1 VAIPTQRRLVL
12 LAAAIAALGGL
23 LFGYDTGVIS
33 GAVLFIRGDFALTPT
48 MQAFVISV
56 VLIGCVIGAGSAGW
70 LADRF
75 GRRRTLIA
83 AGIVF
88 GVGALASA
96 ASPEVVTLLVSRF
109 VVGVAIG
116 FASVVSPMY
125 VSEIAP
131 AAIRGALVSLY
142 QFAITIGILAA
153 FIIDYA
159 FAGGGEWRAM
169 LGLAI
174 VPSIALIVGMLP
186 LPESPRFWYK
196 LGRSD
201 VARYELQRIYGDGD
215 DARDEEAAILESL
228 SRKQVGLEVLA
239 QPAVRWA
246 LFIGIALAVLQ
257 QVTGIN
263 TVIYYGPQIFEMAG
277 FTSNGTSILAQA
289 VVGVVNVLMTLVAIV
304 WIDRVG
310 RKPLL
315 YAGCAGMF
323 VGLCALAVAFALRG
337 QGGALGPI
345 ALVSM
350 MLYVG
355 SFACSLGPVLWVLVS
370 EIYPLQARG
379 LGMSIATLANWV
391 ANFFVSQ
398 FFLLMIAKLG
408 PSGTFAAYAAL
419 CVITIV
425 FVARFVPE
433 TKREVLERICVRVG
447 SS

>member
-1 VAIPTQRRLVL
+1 MPRRLVL
-12 LAAAIAALGGL
+12 LAASIAALGGL

-33 GAVLFIRGDFALTPT
+33 GAVLFIRGDFGLDPG

-56 VLIGCVIGAGSAGW
+56 VLVGCVLGAGSAGW

-88 GVGALASA
+88 GVGAIASA
-96 ASPEVVTLLVSRF
+96 ASPGVAILLASRF
-109 VVGVAIG
+109 VVGIAIG

-125 VSEIAP
+125 VSEVSP
-131 AAIRGALVSLY
+131 AGIRGSLVSLY

-153 FIIDYA
+153 FVVDYV
-159 FAGGGEWRAM
+159 FAGGGEWRMM
-169 LGLAI
+169 LGLAVI
-174 VPSIALIVGMLP
+174 PSIALIAGMLP
-186 LPESPRFWYK
+186 LPESPRFLYK
-196 LGRSD
+196 SGR
-201 VARYELQRIYGDGD
+201 VEAAREELQRIYGDGD
-215 DARDEEAAILESL
+215 ETRDAEAAMVESL
-228 SRKQVGLEVLA
+228 RVKQGGLEVLA

-246 LFIGIALAVLQ
+246 LFVGVALAVLQ

-277 FTSNGTSILAQA
+277 FHSASASILAQA
-289 VVGVVNVLMTLVAIV
+289 GVGVVNVVMTLVAIV

-315 YAGCAGMF
+315 YAGCTGMF
-323 VGLCALAVAFALRG
+323 VGLCALAVAFATKG
-337 QGGALGPI
+337 AGAALGPV
-345 ALVSM
+345 ALGSM

-355 SFACSLGPVLWVLVS
+355 CFAFGLGPIVWVLIS

-379 LGMSIATLANWV
+379 LGMSVATLANWV

-408 PSGTFAAYAAL
+408 RSGTFAAYAIL
-419 CVITIV
+419 CVVTIV
-425 FVARFVPE
+425 FIARFVPE
-433 TKREVLERICVRVG
+433 TKREVLERIQVRAA

>member
-1 VAIPTQRRLVL
+1 MPRRLVL
-12 LAAAIAALGGL
+12 LAAATAALGGL

-33 GAVLFIRGDFALTPT
+33 GAVLFIRGDFALDPG

-56 VLIGCVIGAGSAGW
+56 VLVGCVTGAGSAGW

-88 GVGALASA
+88 GVGAIASA
-96 ASPEVVTLLVSRF
+96 ASPGVAILLASRF
-109 VVGVAIG
+109 VVGIAIG

-125 VSEIAP
+125 VSEVSP
-131 AAIRGALVSLY
+131 AGIRGSLVSLY

-153 FIIDYA
+153 FVIDYV
-159 FAGGGEWRAM
+159 FAGGGEWRIM
-169 LGLAI
+169 LGLAVI
-174 VPSIALIVGMLP
+174 PSIALIAGMLP
-186 LPESPRFWYK
+186 LPESPRFLYK
-196 LGRSD
+196 SGR
-201 VARYELQRIYGDGD
+201 VEAAREELKRIYGNGD
-215 DARDEEAAILESL
+215 ETRDAEAAMVESL
-228 SRKQVGLEVLA
+228 RVKQGGLEVLT

-246 LFIGIALAVLQ
+246 LFVGVALAVLQ

-277 FTSNGTSILAQA
+277 FHSASASILAQA
-289 VVGVVNVLMTLVAIV
+289 GVGVVNVVMTLVAIV
-304 WIDRVG
+304 WIDRIG

-315 YAGCAGMF
+315 YAGCAGMC
-323 VGLCALAVAFALRG
+323 VGLCALAAAFAAKG
-337 QGGALGPI
+337 AGAALGPV
-345 ALVSM
+345 ALGSM

-355 SFACSLGPVLWVLVS
+355 CFAFSLGPVVWVLIS

-379 LGMSIATLANWV
+379 LGMSVATLANWV

-408 PSGTFAAYAAL
+408 RSGTFAAYAAL
-419 CVITIV
+419 CVVAIV
-425 FVARFVPE
+425 FIFRFVPE
-433 TKREVLERICVRVG
+433 TKRKVLERIQILAEI
-447 SS
+447 S

>member
-1 VAIPTQRRLVL
+1 MPRRLVL
-12 LAAAIAALGGL
+12 LAASIAALGGL

-33 GAVLFIRGDFALTPT
+33 GAVLFIRGDFGLDPG

-56 VLIGCVIGAGSAGW
+56 VLVGCVLGAGSAGW

-88 GVGALASA
+88 GVGAIASA
-96 ASPEVVTLLVSRF
+96 ASPGVAILLASRF
-109 VVGVAIG
+109 VVGIAIG

-125 VSEIAP
+125 VSEVSP
-131 AAIRGALVSLY
+131 AGIRGSLVSLY

-153 FIIDYA
+153 FVVDYV
-159 FAGGGEWRAM
+159 FAGGGEWRMM
-169 LGLAI
+169 LGLAVI
-174 VPSIALIVGMLP
+174 PSIALIAGMLP
-186 LPESPRFWYK
+186 LPESPRFLYK
-196 LGRSD
+196 SGC
-201 VARYELQRIYGDGD
+201 VEAAREELQRIYGDGD
-215 DARDEEAAILESL
+215 ETRDAEAAMVESL
-228 SRKQVGLEVLA
+228 RVKQGGLEVLA

-246 LFIGIALAVLQ
+246 LFVGVALAVLQ

-277 FTSNGTSILAQA
+277 FHSASASILAQA
-289 VVGVVNVLMTLVAIV
+289 GVGVVNVVMTLVAIV

-315 YAGCAGMF
+315 YAGCTGMF
-323 VGLCALAVAFALRG
+323 VGLCALAVAFATKG
-337 QGGALGPI
+337 AGAALGPV
-345 ALVSM
+345 ALGSM

-355 SFACSLGPVLWVLVS
+355 CFAFGLGPIVWVLIS

-379 LGMSIATLANWV
+379 LGMSVATLANWV

-408 PSGTFAAYAAL
+408 RSGTFAAYAIL
-419 CVITIV
+419 CVVTIV
-425 FVARFVPE
+425 FIARFVPE
-433 TKREVLERICVRVG
+433 TKREVLERIQVRAA